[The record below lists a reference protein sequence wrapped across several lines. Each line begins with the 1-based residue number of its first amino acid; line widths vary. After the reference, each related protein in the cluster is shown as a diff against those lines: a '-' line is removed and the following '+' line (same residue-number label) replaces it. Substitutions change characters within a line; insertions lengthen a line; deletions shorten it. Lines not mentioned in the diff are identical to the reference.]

1 MIEIKDLLYKFKN
14 ILFLKEERKKIIIQI
29 ILEITKL
36 KLKTEEIE
44 VKNGILYLNIKSI
57 YKNEIFIKQDKILLE
72 FKKILNKKAPIEIR

>member
-29 ILEITKL
+29 ILEITEL

>member
-14 ILFLKEERKKIIIQI
+14 ILFLKEERKKIIVQI
-29 ILEITKL
+29 ILEITEL